1 MEPLP
6 GRPDSP
12 TGFPCCESPRVHV
25 PRPLPRRAGR
35 PSHVGRSSRP
45 RRPSS
50 IREETRRSHSTF
62 RGLLRLHSRCGPH
75 TCWPAHGGPLS
86 PELRRFGHP
95 RRLPGSYQGVP
106 TPPCAGLAPAALI
119 HLSRRT
125 LEFVVRRRLG
135 AGRGPGNERPNAHY
149 ADRLGALGAHWQ
161 RSSVCGPPMTR
172 GSVPHCS
179 RPGTRQ
185 AFRSRSRPF
194 QNSTWSR
201 NSRRIVPIKRST
213 NGDNGTFGT
222 VLIRRSPESEDSPS
236 NGAPRTADHDR
247 Y

>member
-1 MEPLP
+1 MSPSDACGARLPMEPLP

-12 TGFPCCESPRVHV
+12 TGLPCCESPRLYV

-35 PSHVGRSSRP
+35 PSQVGRSSRP

-75 TCWPAHGGPLS
+75 TRWPAHGGPLS
-86 PELRRFGHP
+86 PELRRLGHP

-125 LEFVVRRRLG
+125 LEFAVRPRPG
-135 AGRGPGNERPNAHY
+135 AGRGCGSPKP
-149 ADRLGALGAHWQ
+149 DR
-161 RSSVCGPPMTR
+161 RSSGLRWAARSLVLTAQL
-172 GSVPHCS
+172 SS
-179 RPGTRQ
+179 R
-185 AFRSRSRPF
+185 
-194 QNSTWSR
+194 
-201 NSRRIVPIKRST
+201 
-213 NGDNGTFGT
+213 TFW
-222 VLIRRSPESEDSPS
+222 V
-236 NGAPRTADHDR
+236 
-247 Y
+247 